1 MSEDFFEID
10 FLAVETAKS
19 GDAITIRYRV
29 EDEIF
34 VHVTDGG
41 FTDMGKKIVDHINTH
56 YTPDCYVNH
65 VVLTHSDGDH
75 ARGLK
80 YVLEN
85 SRVGALWMNRP
96 WQYAEELIDRFATYN
111 SVDALRSRLKKCYP
125 TVQDLEEIANERD
138 IPIYEAFQGQQIGQF
153 HVMSPSRA
161 TYLDL
166 IVESEKTPE
175 GIDEADKSGSQ
186 KLIEASAAALTVA
199 KNFVRSLWGEEVF
212 SPNETSAENEMSV
225 VQAARICGKTILLT
239 GDTGRRG
246 LQTVVDYSPHVGIV
260 LPGIDRFQVPHHGSR
275 RNINTELLDKILG
288 KRLSNQDTKSD
299 LFSAIISSAKAD
311 PHHPRKSVERAMIH
325 RGRTWLRLRGRTFV
339 PPIMLRQDRAG
350 LRLQVDHILRNRNHK
365 QLELRDSH

>member
-1 MSEDFFEID
+1 MAEDFFEVD

-29 EDEIF
+29 NDQVC

-41 FTDMGKKIVDHINTH
+41 FSDMGLKIVNHIDKH
-56 YTPDCYVNH
+56 YGTNCYIDH

-85 SRVGALWMNRP
+85 SDIGALWMNRP
-96 WQYAEELIDRFATYN
+96 WLYAEELIDRFATYK
-111 SVDALRSRLKKCYP
+111 SVDALTWRLKKCYP
-125 TVQDLEEIANERD
+125 TVLELEEIADGRG
-138 IPIYEAFQGQQIGQF
+138 IQIYEAFQGTQIGQF
-153 HVMSPSRA
+153 HVMSPPRA

-166 IVESEKTPE
+166 VVESEKTPE
-175 GIDEADKSGSQ
+175 GVEEAEKTASQ
-186 KLIEASAAALTVA
+186 TLMESIASVLAGA
-199 KNFVRSLWGEEVF
+199 KDLVVSLWGNEVF

-246 LQTVVDYSPHVGIV
+246 LQAVVDYAPQVELH

-275 RNINTELLDKILG
+275 RNINTDLLDKILG
-288 KRLSNQDTKSD
+288 QRLPSQGASSG
-299 LFSAIISSAKAD
+299 LFTAIVSSAKAD
-311 PHHPRKSVERAMIH
+311 VHHPRKSVERAMIH
-325 RGRTWLRLRGRTFV
+325 RGAHLVATEG
-339 PPIMLRQDRAG
+339 QD
-350 LRLQVDHILRNRNHK
+350 ICT
-365 QLELRDSH
+365 SHNAPARVGWSSVACRPYPADQEA

>member
-1 MSEDFFEID
+1 MEHRKIAEDYFEVD

-19 GDAITIRYRV
+19 GDAIAIRYRV
-29 EDEIF
+29 NDDVS

-41 FTDMGKKIVDHINTH
+41 FSDMGLKIVNHIDKYYGTN
-56 YTPDCYVNH
+56 CYIDH

-85 SRVGALWMNRP
+85 SDVGALWMNRP
-96 WQYAEELIDRFATYN
+96 WIYAEELIDRFATYN

-125 TVQDLEEIANERD
+125 TVHELEQIADSRG
-138 IPIYEAFQGQQIGQF
+138 IPIYEAFQGTQIGEF
-153 HVMSPSRA
+153 HVMSPPRA

-175 GIDEADKSGSQ
+175 GIEEAEKSASQ
-186 KLIEASAAALTVA
+186 ILLEAVASALAGA
-199 KNFVRSLWGEEVF
+199 KNLVVSLWGNEVF

-246 LQTVVDYSPHVGIV
+246 LQAVVDYAPQVALN

-275 RNINTELLDKILG
+275 RNVNTDLLDKILG
-288 KRLSNQDTKSD
+288 ERLSNQNASSS
-299 LFSAIISSAKAD
+299 LFSAFVSSAKAD
-311 PHHPRKSVERAMIH
+311 VHHPRKSVERAMIH
-325 RGRTWLRLRGRTFV
+325 RGAHLVATEGQDICTSHSAPAREGWTSV
-339 PPIMLRQDRAG
+339 PCRPYPSDQ
-350 LRLQVDHILRNRNHK
+350 
-365 QLELRDSH
+365 ET

>member
-1 MSEDFFEID
+1 MAEDFFEID

-29 EDEIF
+29 NGNVCI
-34 VHVTDGG
+34 HVTDGG
-41 FTDMGKKIVDHINTH
+41 FSDMGRKIVDHIYKYYGMNSH
-56 YTPDCYVNH
+56 IDNM
-65 VVLTHSDGDH
+65 VLTHSDGDH

-85 SRVGALWMNRP
+85 CDVGALWMNRP
-96 WQYAEELIDRFATYN
+96 WLYAEELINRFATYS
-111 SVDALRSRLKKCYP
+111 SVEALRSRLRKCYP
-125 TVQDLEEIANERD
+125 TVNDLEQIANDRGV
-138 IPIYEAFQGQQIGQF
+138 PIYEAFQGTQIGEF
-153 HVMSPSRA
+153 HVMSPSRN

-175 GIDEADKSGSQ
+175 GVEEVEKSASASILEAV
-186 KLIEASAAALTVA
+186 AAALSSA
-199 KNFVRSLWGEEVF
+199 RNFVASLWGDEVF

-246 LQTVVDYSPHVGIV
+246 LRAVVDYAPQVGLN

-275 RNINTELLDKILG
+275 RNISTDLLDKILG
-288 KRLSNQDTKSD
+288 PRLSSQGDAAG

-311 PHHPRKSVERAMIH
+311 EHHPRKSVERAMIH
-325 RGRTWLRLRGRTFV
+325 RGAHLIATEG
-339 PPIMLRQDRAG
+339 QDICTSHNAPARAG
-350 LRLQVDHILRNRNHK
+350 WTSVPCRPYPQE
-365 QLELRDSH
+365 QES